1 MDLWLIIVIVLIGL
15 HVWLAIVIG
24 NAAQKKGRS
33 KAAFVWLTLL
43 VGPIIMGIVVATI
56 SGGANQGVSSSLT
69 ARLEEIEKLRANGVI
84 SQEEFEKK
92 RAALLETI

>member
-1 MDLWLIIVIVLIGL
+1 MDLGLIIVLVLLGL

-24 NAAQKKGRS
+24 NAAEKKGRS

-56 SGGANQGVSSSLT
+56 SGGADKAVSSTLT

-92 RAALLETI
+92 RAAFLETI